1 MEGRAADLDPRSGRA
16 QLLLGTAYQSLGHA
30 REAVKAY
37 KRYLELEPRGEFAG
51 DVRAIVANLS
61 R

>member
-1 MEGRAADLDPRSGRA
+1 
-16 QLLLGTAYQSLGHA
+16 LLLGTAFQSLGRP
-30 REAVKAY
+30 REAVAAY
-37 KRYLELEPRGEFAG
+37 KRYLELEPNGEFAG